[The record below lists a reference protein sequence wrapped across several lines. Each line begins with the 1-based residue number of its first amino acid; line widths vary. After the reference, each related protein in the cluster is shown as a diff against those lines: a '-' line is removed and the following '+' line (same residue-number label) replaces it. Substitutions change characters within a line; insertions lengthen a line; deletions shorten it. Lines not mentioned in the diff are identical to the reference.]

1 MNETYVTIRGRLTA
15 DPQPRTTRAGA
26 PMTTFRLATSPR
38 RPVPG
43 QPGQWADGEASFY
56 DVLTF
61 RSLAGNVAASLRKG
75 HPVVLHGR
83 QRITSWQREDGS
95 TGWNV
100 EVEADTV
107 GHDLFFGSAAFSRV
121 SLAREGQP
129 AYVVDGEQP
138 AEPSFGFGAAP
149 DPEGGAAREEPAA

>member
-15 DPQPRTTRAGA
+15 DPSPRTTRAGA
-26 PMTTFRLATSPR
+26 PMTTFRLATSAR
-38 RPVPG
+38 RPVQG
-43 QPGQWADGEASFY
+43 QPGQWADTEPSFY
-56 DVLTF
+56 DVVTY
-61 RSLAGNVAASLRKG
+61 RSLAGNTAASLRKG
-75 HPVVLHGR
+75 HPVVVHGR

-100 EVEADTV
+100 EIDADTV

-121 SLAREGQP
+121 SLARDAQP

-138 AEPSFGFGAAP
+138 PMPESDDASQAPLEGGEGAAAS
-149 DPEGGAAREEPAA
+149 AA